1 MLWYQIRL
9 QNFARILTAIHN
21 KMYFR
26 YKNHILCCL
35 SMGKKHSFNISLLFR
50 HQLGSLEQ
58 DCPSAWTK
66 VPGYYIEIIEVPE
79 IQFSGVSDN
88 YRSLQYLVW
97 WQRGV
102 PCESLYANPNAAI
115 LAIFLRWSEGV
126 EPIVSVAY
134 AWHHCTTG
142 PAKGK
147 RRKETALL
155 VPSHRVLCQK
165 THFYTLERLHLGKRS
180 LIYYTKIHTNLDTLN
195 ICPNTLI

>member
-1 MLWYQIRL
+1 
-9 QNFARILTAIHN
+9 
-21 KMYFR
+21 
-26 YKNHILCCL
+26 
-35 SMGKKHSFNISLLFR
+35 MGKKHSFNISLLFR

-115 LAIFLRWSEGV
+115 LAIFLR
-126 EPIVSVAY
+126 
-134 AWHHCTTG
+134 
-142 PAKGK
+142 
-147 RRKETALL
+147 
-155 VPSHRVLCQK
+155 
-165 THFYTLERLHLGKRS
+165 
-180 LIYYTKIHTNLDTLN
+180 
-195 ICPNTLI
+195 